1 MTYSEKHAKVHPIG
15 RFVLLLGANL
25 TLMAGSSLSP
35 GLPAITAEFQHVP
48 GITFWT
54 SMVLTLPALF
64 VVLGGPL
71 MGFLVDRFG
80 RKPVLIGS
88 LLLGGLGGSS
98 AVLMHSLPAIM
109 VTRALVG
116 LGIAGSMTATN
127 SLVADYFSGDARAKF
142 LGQVTAFTGFAG
154 VIFMPFGGLLAS
166 LNWHY
171 AFFSYLPALI
181 FAPLTIF
188 FIHEPEIIR
197 ADVSEVMTTKLKLK
211 PLSLY
216 IVIAI
221 MLNQLAFM
229 SVPVFIASYLQK
241 LVGADSIQVG
251 LIGAFSGLFSFLG
264 GLIYGRI
271 NRKFD
276 YLKINTVSFLAYSF
290 GFLAIGLAKDWS
302 LIVVGEV
309 LVGFGMGV
317 IPSNLTTW
325 LAHEVQPMVRGR
337 ANGLFVTMMFLGNFL
352 TSILLTPI
360 IQATSIKSAYYI
372 SALVVAMASVAGVIV
387 HKRMART
394 SLVQN
399 GVD

>member
-1 MTYSEKHAKVHPIG
+1 MTHSEKNARVHPIG
-15 RFVLLLGANL
+15 RFALLLGANL

-54 SMVLTLPALF
+54 SMVLTMPALF

-80 RKPVLIGS
+80 RKPVLIAS

-98 AVLMHSLPAIM
+98 AVLMHSLPAILA
-109 VTRALVG
+109 TRALVG

-154 VIFMPFGGLLAS
+154 VVFMPMGGYLVS

-171 AFFSYLPALI
+171 AFVSYLPALL
-181 FAPLTIF
+181 FAPLVLF
-188 FIHEPEIIR
+188 FIHEPEM
-197 ADVSEVMTTKLKLK
+197 VSAHESESLAAKLKLK
-211 PLSLY
+211 PVSIY
-216 IVIAI
+216 IVVAI

-229 SVPVFIASYLQK
+229 SVPVFIASYLQD
-241 LVGADSIQVG
+241 LVGAGSIQVG
-251 LIGAFSGLFSFLG
+251 LIGALSSLLSFVG
-264 GLIYGRI
+264 GLVYGRI
-271 NRKFD
+271 NRKYD
-276 YLKINTVSFLAYSF
+276 YLKINTVSFLAYSL

-302 LIVVGEV
+302 LIVVGEI

-317 IPSNLTTW
+317 IPSNLSTW
-325 LAHEVQPMVRGR
+325 LAHETQPLVRGR
-337 ANGLFVTMMFLGNFL
+337 ANGLYVTMMFLGNFA
-352 TSILLTPI
+352 TSILFSPVV
-360 IQATSIKSAYYI
+360 QATNYKSAYYMG
-372 SALVVAMASVAGVIV
+372 AFVVAIASVAGVV
-387 HKRMART
+387 LHKRLART
-394 SLVQN
+394 ESEQSAAE
-399 GVD
+399 

>member
-1 MTYSEKHAKVHPIG
+1 MTHSEKHAKVHPIG

-54 SMVLTLPALF
+54 SMVLTMPALF

-80 RKPVLIGS
+80 RKPVLIAS

-116 LGIAGSMTATN
+116 LGIAGSTTATN

-154 VIFMPFGGLLAS
+154 VVFMPIGGLLAS

-181 FAPLTIF
+181 FAPLTMF
-188 FIHEPEIIR
+188 FIHEPES
-197 ADVSEVMTTKLKLK
+197 VQTHESEVMATKLKLK
-211 PLSLY
+211 PVSIY
-216 IVIAI
+216 IVVAI

-229 SVPVFIASYLQK
+229 SVPVFIASYLQE

-271 NRKFD
+271 NKKYN
-276 YLKINTVSFLAYSF
+276 YLKINTGSFLAYSL
-290 GFLAIGLAKDWS
+290 GFLAIGLAQGWP
-302 LIVVGEV
+302 LVVLGEMF
-309 LVGFGMGV
+309 VGFGMGV

-325 LAHEVQPMVRGR
+325 LAHEVQPLVRGR
-337 ANGLFVTMMFLGNFL
+337 ANGLYVTMMFLGNFL

-360 IQATSIKSAYYI
+360 IQATNIKSAYYF
-372 SALVVAMASVAGVIV
+372 SALVVAFASMAGLIV

-394 SLVQN
+394 SLEHSSME
-399 GVD
+399 

>member
-1 MTYSEKHAKVHPIG
+1 MTHSDQNARVHPIG

-35 GLPAITAEFQHVP
+35 GLPAISAEFQHVP

-54 SMVLTLPALF
+54 SMVLTMPALF

-71 MGFLVDRFG
+71 MGFLADRFG
-80 RKPVLIGS
+80 RKPLLIAS
-88 LLLGGLGGSS
+88 LILGGLGGSS
-98 AVLMHSLPAIM
+98 AVLMHSLPAIL

-116 LGIAGSMTATN
+116 LGIAGSTTATN

-154 VIFMPFGGLLAS
+154 VLFMPFGGYLAS

-171 AFFSYLPALI
+171 AFVSYLPALI
-181 FAPLTIF
+181 FVPLTLF
-188 FIHEPEIIR
+188 FIREPESVLAHE
-197 ADVSEVMTTKLKLK
+197 ADAMTAKLKFK
-211 PLSLY
+211 PVSIY
-216 IVIAI
+216 IFAAI

-229 SVPVFIASYLQK
+229 SVPVFIASYLQD
-241 LVGADSIQVG
+241 LVGAGSIEVG

-271 NRKFD
+271 NQKFD
-276 YLKINTVSFLAYSF
+276 YLRINTVIFLAYAL
-290 GFLAIGLAKDWS
+290 GFLAIGLAQNWV

-317 IPSNLTTW
+317 IPSNLSTW
-325 LAHEVQPMVRGR
+325 LASEVQPLVRGR
-337 ANGLFVTMMFLGNFL
+337 ANGLYVTMMFLGNFA

-360 IQATSIKSAYYI
+360 AQATNLRSVYYI
-372 SALVVAMASVAGVIV
+372 SAVVVAFASVAGVAL
-387 HKRMART
+387 HKSLART
-394 SLVQN
+394 AAEESAAE
-399 GVD
+399 

>member
-188 FIHEPEIIR
+188 FIHEPERIR